1 MQDGILRSF
10 SLQLFVTKWW
20 EGNGDICEVEE
31 NNQPNSSQVI
41 IIHLETWNKYV
52 KFSIHIE

>member
-1 MQDGILRSF
+1 MQDGILMSF

-20 EGNGDICEVEE
+20 EGNRDICEVEE

-41 IIHLETWNKYV
+41 VIHLVTWNKYV
-52 KFSIHIE
+52 KFCIYIE

>member
-1 MQDGILRSF
+1 MQDGILLSF

-31 NNQPNSSQVI
+31 NNQPNSSQVFHHMLYFI
-41 IIHLETWNKYV
+41 AFN
-52 KFSIHIE
+52 